1 MIMAFLEEAHVND
14 YGTIIRVTVYDTTS
28 TGASAVADISDA
40 STKEF
45 TFKRPDGTTFTK
57 TAVFTNDG
65 SDGQIQ
71 YTTSTDDLNMAG
83 TWALQAYVLTS
94 GGFSHRT
101 DVGNF
106 RVFENL

>member
-1 MIMAFLEEAHVND
+1 MAFLEEAHVND
-14 YGTIIRVTVYDTTS
+14 YGTIIRVTVYDTTA
-28 TGASAVADISDA
+28 TGGSSVAEISNASA
-40 STKEF
+40 KQF

-57 TAVFTNDG
+57 TAVFTTDG

-71 YTTSTDDLNMAG
+71 YTTAADDLNMAG
-83 TWALQAYVLTS
+83 TWGLQAYVVIS

-101 DVGNF
+101 DVGSF

>member
-1 MIMAFLEEAHVND
+1 MAFLEEAHVSD

-28 TGASAVADISDA
+28 TGGSSVANISDA

-45 TFKRPDGTTFTK
+45 TFRRPDGTTFTK
-57 TAVFTNDG
+57 TAVFTSDG
-65 SDGQIQ
+65 SDGQLQ
-71 YTTSTDDLNMAG
+71 YTIGSDDLNMAG
-83 TWALQAYVLTS
+83 TWGLQAYVVTS